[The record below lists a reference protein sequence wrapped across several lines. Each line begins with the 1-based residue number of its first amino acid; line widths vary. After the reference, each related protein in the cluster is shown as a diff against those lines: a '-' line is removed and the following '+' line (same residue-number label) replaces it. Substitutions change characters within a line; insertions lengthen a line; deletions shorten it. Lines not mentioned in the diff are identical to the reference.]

1 MKDSSASDKPIEK
14 LIGDR
19 LRAQLKAGGAEC
31 PEAETLAAF
40 VEQTLTRGERE
51 SLQLHLAGCARCQE
65 QVGELVRLSE
75 AEEPA
80 KVQVLAPVPARKIAW
95 FRWAL
100 AAPALVALVVAGL
113 WYTGEFRPLLKQ
125 QEQPALKAPP
135 APATQ
140 PLSAGPKDEF
150 ARTAPAVRQKIA
162 RAEPAKKPKGEM
174 VVREAPAGAQLH
186 TAAPTATVAGE
197 AGGGAKEAQ
206 PASVEPG
213 AIATPSARAKL
224 TAAAPA
230 VTREDKAASTAYQEH
245 AVSRFEAPAAPA
257 TAPPP
262 TEREKGAERAV
273 EAAGAAPANEA
284 TTFHLV
290 GRAPLAKKAVAGA
303 RPEGWRVGRRGLIQK
318 AGANGTW
325 VTQTSGVDTNLLDIA
340 FPTPSVGWVVGES
353 GTVLRTTDGGATWKR
368 ISIPTRADLILVVA
382 SGELSAQVV
391 RRDGRTLTTTDGGKS
406 WNTTPRD

>member
-1 MKDSSASDKPIEK
+1 MKDSPASDKPIEK

-19 LRAQLKAGGAEC
+19 LRALLKAGGADC
-31 PEAETLAAF
+31 PEAEMLAAF
-40 VEQTLTRGERE
+40 VERTLTRGERE

-65 QVGELVRLSE
+65 QVAELVRLSE

-80 KVQVLAPVPARKIAW
+80 RVQVLAPVPARKIAW

-100 AAPALVALVVAGL
+100 AAPALLALVVAGL

-125 QEQPALKAPP
+125 QEQPALKAPR

-140 PLSAGPKDEF
+140 PLPAGPKDEL
-150 ARTAPAVRQKIA
+150 ARTAPAVRQKTA
-162 RAEPAKKPKGEM
+162 KTEPAKKPKGEM
-174 VVREAPAGAQLH
+174 VVREAPARAQLY
-186 TAAPTATVAGE
+186 TAEPAATVAAE

-206 PASVEPG
+206 PANAERG
-213 AIATPSARAKL
+213 AIATPSARARL
-224 TAAAPA
+224 AAAAPA
-230 VTREDKAASTAYQEH
+230 VTREDKAASSAYQDH
-245 AVSRFEAPAAPA
+245 VVSRLEAPAA
-257 TAPPP
+257 APPP
-262 TEREKGAERAV
+262 AEREKAAERAA

-290 GRAPLAKKAVAGA
+290 DRTPLAKKAVAGA
-303 RPEGWRVGRRGLIQK
+303 RPEGWRVGRQGLIQK

-368 ISIPTRADLILVVA
+368 ISIPTRADLVLVVA
-382 SGELSAQVV
+382 SAELSAQVV
-391 RRDGRTLTTTDGGKS
+391 TRDGRTLTTTDGGKS
-406 WNTTPRD
+406 WNATPRD

>member
-19 LRAQLKAGGAEC
+19 LRALLKAGGADC
-31 PEAETLAAF
+31 PEAEMLAAF
-40 VEQTLTRGERE
+40 VERTLTRGERE

-65 QVGELVRLSE
+65 QVAELVRLSE

-80 KVQVLAPVPARKIAW
+80 RVQVLAPVPARKIAW

-140 PLSAGPKDEF
+140 PLPAGPKDEF
-150 ARTAPAVRQKIA
+150 ARTAPAGRQKTA
-162 RAEPAKKPKGEM
+162 KTEPAKKPKGEM
-174 VVREAPAGAQLH
+174 VVREAPARAQLY
-186 TAAPTATVAGE
+186 TAEPTATVAAE
-197 AGGGAKEAQ
+197 AGGGAKETQ
-206 PASVEPG
+206 PASAEQG
-213 AIATPSARAKL
+213 AIATPSARARL
-224 TAAAPA
+224 AAAAPA
-230 VTREDKAASTAYQEH
+230 VTREDKAASSAYQDH
-245 AVSRFEAPAAPA
+245 VVSRLQAPAA
-257 TAPPP
+257 APPP
-262 TEREKGAERAV
+262 AEREKGAERAV
-273 EAAGAAPANEA
+273 EAAGTAPTNEA
-284 TTFHLV
+284 TTDHLV
-290 GRAPLAKKAVAGA
+290 GRARLAERAEVGA
-303 RPEGWRVGRRGLIQK
+303 RAEGWRVGRRGLIQK

-325 VTQTSGVDTNLLDIA
+325 VTQTSGVEANLVDIA

-368 ISIPTRADLILVVA
+368 ISIPTRADLVRVVA

-391 RRDGRTLTTTDGGKS
+391 TRDGRTLTTTDGGKS
-406 WNTTPRD
+406 WNTSPRD

>member
-14 LIGDR
+14 LIGNR
-19 LRAQLKAGGAEC
+19 LRALLKAGGADC
-31 PEAETLAAF
+31 PEAEMLAAF
-40 VEQTLTRGERE
+40 VERTLTRGERE

-65 QVGELVRLSE
+65 QVAELVRLSE

-80 KVQVLAPVPARKIAW
+80 RVQVLAPVPARKIAW

-113 WYTGEFRPLLKQ
+113 WYTGEFRLLLKQ

-140 PLSAGPKDEF
+140 PLPAGPKDEF
-150 ARTAPAVRQKIA
+150 ARTAPAVRQKMA
-162 RAEPAKKPKGEM
+162 KTEPAKKPKGEM
-174 VVREAPAGAQLH
+174 VVREAPARAQLY
-186 TAAPTATVAGE
+186 TAEPAATVAAE

-206 PASVEPG
+206 PASAEQG
-213 AIATPSARAKL
+213 AIATPSARARL
-224 TAAAPA
+224 AAAAPA
-230 VTREDKAASTAYQEH
+230 VTREDKAASSAYQDH
-245 AVSRFEAPAAPA
+245 VVSRLEAPAAPA
-257 TAPPP
+257 
-262 TEREKGAERAV
+262 EREKAAERAV
-273 EAAGAAPANEA
+273 EPAGAAPTNEA

-290 GRAPLAKKAVAGA
+290 GPAPLAKKAVGTA
-303 RPEGWRVGRRGLIQK
+303 RAAGWRVGRRGLIQK

-325 VTQTSGVDTNLLDIA
+325 VTQTSGVEANLVDIA

-368 ISIPTRADLILVVA
+368 ISIPTRADLVLVVA

-391 RRDGRTLTTTDGGKS
+391 TRDGRTLTTTDGGKS
-406 WNTTPRD
+406 WNTTTRD

>member
-14 LIGDR
+14 LIGDT
-19 LRAQLKAGGAEC
+19 LRAQLKAGGADC
-31 PEAETLAAF
+31 PAAEMQAAF
-40 VEQTLTRGERE
+40 VERTLTRGERE

-65 QVGELVRLSE
+65 QVAELVRLSE

-80 KVQVLAPVPARKIAW
+80 RVQVLAPVPARKIAW

-140 PLSAGPKDEF
+140 PLPAGPKDEF
-150 ARTAPAVRQKIA
+150 ARTAPAVRQKMA
-162 RAEPAKKPKGEM
+162 KTEPAKKPKGEM
-174 VVREAPAGAQLH
+174 VVREAPARAQLY
-186 TAAPTATVAGE
+186 TAEPTATVAGE

-206 PASVEPG
+206 PANAEQG
-213 AIATPSARAKL
+213 AIATPSARARL
-224 TAAAPA
+224 AAAAPA
-230 VTREDKAASTAYQEH
+230 VTREDKAASTAYQDH
-245 AVSRFEAPAAPA
+245 VVSRLEAPAA
-257 TAPPP
+257 APPP
-262 TEREKGAERAV
+262 AEREKAAERAA

-290 GRAPLAKKAVAGA
+290 GRAPLAKKAVGTAH
-303 RPEGWRVGRRGLIQK
+303 PEGWRVGRQGLIQK

-325 VTQTSGVDTNLLDIA
+325 VTQTSGVDTNLVDIA

-368 ISIPTRADLILVVA
+368 ISIPTRADLVLVVA
-382 SGELSAQVV
+382 SAELSAQVV
-391 RRDGRTLTTTDGGKS
+391 TRDGRTLTTTDGGKS
-406 WNTTPRD
+406 WNATPRD

>member
-19 LRAQLKAGGAEC
+19 LRALLKAGGADC

-40 VEQTLTRGERE
+40 VERTLTRGERE

-65 QVGELVRLSE
+65 QVAELVRLSE

-80 KVQVLAPVPARKIAW
+80 RVQVLAPVPARKIAW

-140 PLSAGPKDEF
+140 PLPAGPKDEF
-150 ARTAPAVRQKIA
+150 ARTAPAVRQKMA
-162 RAEPAKKPKGEM
+162 KTEPAKKPKGEM
-174 VVREAPAGAQLH
+174 VVREAPARAQLY
-186 TAAPTATVAGE
+186 TAEPAATVAAE

-206 PASVEPG
+206 PASAEQG
-213 AIATPSARAKL
+213 AIATPSARARL
-224 TAAAPA
+224 AAAAPA
-230 VTREDKAASTAYQEH
+230 VTREDKAASTAYQDH
-245 AVSRFEAPAAPA
+245 VVSRLEAPAAPA
-257 TAPPP
+257 AAPPP
-262 TEREKGAERAV
+262 AEREKAAERAA

-290 GRAPLAKKAVAGA
+290 SPAPLAKKAVGTA
-303 RPEGWRVGRRGLIQK
+303 RPEGWRVGRQGLIQK

-325 VTQTSGVDTNLLDIA
+325 VTQTSGVEANLVDIA

-368 ISIPTRADLILVVA
+368 ISIPTRADLVLVVA
-382 SGELSAQVV
+382 SGELGAQVV
-391 RRDGRTLTTTDGGKS
+391 TRDGRTLTTTDGGKS

>member
-19 LRAQLKAGGAEC
+19 LRAQLKAGGADC
-31 PEAETLAAF
+31 PEAEMLAAF
-40 VEQTLTRGERE
+40 VERTLTRGERE
-51 SLQLHLAGCARCQE
+51 SLQLHLADCARCQE
-65 QVGELVRLSE
+65 QVAELVRLSE

-80 KVQVLAPVPARKIAW
+80 RVQVLAPVPARKIAW

-140 PLSAGPKDEF
+140 PLPAEPKDEL

-162 RAEPAKKPKGEM
+162 KAEPAKKPKGEM
-174 VVREAPAGAQLH
+174 VVREAPARAQLY
-186 TAAPTATVAGE
+186 TAEPTATVAAE

-206 PASVEPG
+206 PASAEQG
-213 AIATPSARAKL
+213 AIATPSARARL
-224 TAAAPA
+224 AAAAPA
-230 VTREDKAASTAYQEH
+230 VTREDKAASTAYQDH
-245 AVSRFEAPAAPA
+245 VVSRQEAPAV
-257 TAPPP
+257 APPP
-262 TEREKGAERAV
+262 AEREKAAERAA

-290 GRAPLAKKAVAGA
+290 SPAPMAKKAVGTA
-303 RPEGWRVGRRGLIQK
+303 RAAGWRVGRRGLIQK

-353 GTVLRTTDGGATWKR
+353 GTVLRTTDRGATWKR
-368 ISIPTRADLILVVA
+368 ISIPTRADLVLVVA

-391 RRDGRTLTTTDGGKS
+391 TRDGRTLTTTDGGKS
-406 WNTTPRD
+406 WNATPRD